1 MSLLQRLLVPVGHAL
16 KNRRANEALS
26 VTRKTEFD
34 TDQQIELTSTAFADG
49 EEIPDRCCGFGIGDD
64 VSPQLHWGEL
74 PAGTESMLLI
84 VEDVDTPTRAPGVHT
99 VATFVPEGSELD
111 EGALTAGNRR
121 IHYLHHRPGR
131 PRYFG
136 PSPIPGHGTH
146 RYRFH
151 LYALD
156 TVIKIN
162 RLRSVDQLPAVVA
175 GQMLAAGM
183 LEGTRTTL

>member
-1 MSLLQRLLVPVGHAL
+1 MSLLQRLVAPLGRAL
-16 KNRRANEALS
+16 KDRRPDEALS
-26 VTRKTEFD
+26 VTRTPAFH
-34 TDQQIELTSTAFADG
+34 TDQHIELTSTAFADG
-49 EEIPDRCCGFGIGDD
+49 EVIPDRHCGFGIGDD
-64 VSPQLHWGEL
+64 ISPQLQWSEL
-74 PAGTESMLLI
+74 PAGTEALLLI
-84 VEDVDTPTRAPGVHT
+84 IEDVDTPTRAPGIHT
-99 VATFVPEGSELD
+99 VASFAPDGTELS

-121 IHYLHHRPGR
+121 IAYLHHRPGR

-156 TVIKIN
+156 STVKID
-162 RLRSVDQLPAVVA
+162 RLRKVDQLPAVVDGHVLA
-175 GQMLAAGM
+175 GGV